1 MSPFAK
7 DLPFNIM
14 QNVKQYLLYHFF
26 YITTMLQN
34 FRRKICWHG
43 IKWESQ
49 ALLLHL
55 HKITSPADKLGQK
68 HCILTSDNR
77 SASHFRVG
85 YIYTTNKHFMIILPK
100 SLNAEV
106 FGKCY
111 QFWRN
116 KKKIHRTVQI
126 RYLQRSQQIQV
137 KRQSFPHTIPKI
149 LNQSLYLSK
158 IFNYQLMC
166 G

>member
-7 DLPFNIM
+7 DLPFNNI
-14 QNVKQYLLYHFF
+14 QNVKQYLLYHI

-34 FRRKICWHG
+34 FRGEICWHG
-43 IKWESQ
+43 INWESQ

-116 KKKIHRTVQI
+116 KKKSTE
-126 RYLQRSQQIQV
+126 
-137 KRQSFPHTIPKI
+137 QSRLDIYRDHSKFK
-149 LNQSLYLSK
+149 SKDK
-158 IFNYQLMC
+158 IFLIQFLRILINHSI
-166 G
+166 

>member
-7 DLPFNIM
+7 DLPFNNI
-14 QNVKQYLLYHFF
+14 QNVKQYLLYHIK
-26 YITTMLQN
+26 ITTMLQN
-34 FRRKICWHG
+34 FRGEICWHG

-111 QFWRN
+111 QFW
-116 KKKIHRTVQI
+116 KKQKKNPPNSPDQI
-126 RYLQRSQQIQV
+126 FTEIIANSSQ
-137 KRQSFPHTIPKI
+137 KTKFSSY
-149 LNQSLYLSK
+149 NS
-158 IFNYQLMC
+158 
-166 G
+166 

>member
-7 DLPFNIM
+7 DLPFNNI
-14 QNVKQYLLYHFF
+14 QNVKQYLLYHI

-34 FRRKICWHG
+34 FRGKICWHG
-43 IKWESQ
+43 IKWDSQ

-116 KKKIHRTVQI
+116 KKKSTEQSRLDIYRDHSKFKSKDKVF
-126 RYLQRSQQIQV
+126 LIQFL
-137 KRQSFPHTIPKI
+137 RFLINHSI
-149 LNQSLYLSK
+149 
-158 IFNYQLMC
+158 
-166 G
+166 

>member
-7 DLPFNIM
+7 DLPFNNI
-14 QNVKQYLLYHFF
+14 QNVKQYLLYHI

-34 FRRKICWHG
+34 FRWKICWHG

-116 KKKIHRTVQI
+116 KKKSTE
-126 RYLQRSQQIQV
+126 
-137 KRQSFPHTIPKI
+137 QSRLDIYRDHSKFKSKDKI
-149 LNQSLYLSK
+149 LLIQFLRFLINHST
-158 IFNYQLMC
+158 
-166 G
+166 

>member
-116 KKKIHRTVQI
+116 KKKSTEQSRLDIYRDHSKFKSKDKVF
-126 RYLQRSQQIQV
+126 LIQFL
-137 KRQSFPHTIPKI
+137 RFLINHSI
-149 LNQSLYLSK
+149 
-158 IFNYQLMC
+158 
-166 G
+166 

>member
-7 DLPFNIM
+7 DLPFNNI
-14 QNVKQYLLYHFF
+14 QNVKQYLLYHIK
-26 YITTMLQN
+26 ITTMLQN
-34 FRRKICWHG
+34 FRGEICWHG

-116 KKKIHRTVQI
+116 KKKSTEQSRLDIYRDHSKFKSKDKVF
-126 RYLQRSQQIQV
+126 LIQFL
-137 KRQSFPHTIPKI
+137 RFLINHSI
-149 LNQSLYLSK
+149 
-158 IFNYQLMC
+158 
-166 G
+166 

>member
-7 DLPFNIM
+7 DLPFNNI
-14 QNVKQYLLYHFF
+14 QNVKQYLLYHI

-116 KKKIHRTVQI
+116 KKKSTEQSRLDIYRDHSKFKSKDEI
-126 RYLQRSQQIQV
+126 FLIQFL
-137 KRQSFPHTIPKI
+137 RI
-149 LNQSLYLSK
+149 LINHST
-158 IFNYQLMC
+158 
-166 G
+166 

>member
-7 DLPFNIM
+7 DLPFNNI
-14 QNVKQYLLYHFF
+14 QNVKQYLLYHI

-34 FRRKICWHG
+34 FRGEICWHG

-55 HKITSPADKLGQK
+55 HKNTSPADKLGQK
-68 HCILTSDNR
+68 HSILTSDNR

-106 FGKCY
+106 FRKCY

-116 KKKIHRTVQI
+116 KKKSTE
-126 RYLQRSQQIQV
+126 
-137 KRQSFPHTIPKI
+137 QSRLDIYRDHSKFK
-149 LNQSLYLSK
+149 SKDK
-158 IFNYQLMC
+158 IFLIQFLRILINHSI
-166 G
+166 

>member
-7 DLPFNIM
+7 DLPFNNI
-14 QNVKQYLLYHFF
+14 QNVKQYLLYHI

-34 FRRKICWHG
+34 FRGEICWHG

-116 KKKIHRTVQI
+116 KKKSTEQSRLDIYRDHSKFKSKDKVF
-126 RYLQRSQQIQV
+126 LIQFL
-137 KRQSFPHTIPKI
+137 RFLINHSI
-149 LNQSLYLSK
+149 
-158 IFNYQLMC
+158 
-166 G
+166 

>member
-7 DLPFNIM
+7 DLPFNNI
-14 QNVKQYLLYHFF
+14 QNVKQYLLYHIK
-26 YITTMLQN
+26 ITTMLQN
-34 FRRKICWHG
+34 FRGEICWHG

-116 KKKIHRTVQI
+116 KKKSTEQSRLDICRDHSKFKSKDKVF
-126 RYLQRSQQIQV
+126 LIQFL
-137 KRQSFPHTIPKI
+137 RFLINHSI
-149 LNQSLYLSK
+149 
-158 IFNYQLMC
+158 
-166 G
+166 

>member
-7 DLPFNIM
+7 DLPFNNI
-14 QNVKQYLLYHFF
+14 QNVKQYLLYHI

-34 FRRKICWHG
+34 FRGEICWHG

-116 KKKIHRTVQI
+116 KKKSTE
-126 RYLQRSQQIQV
+126 
-137 KRQSFPHTIPKI
+137 QSRLDIYRDHSKFK
-149 LNQSLYLSK
+149 SKDK
-158 IFNYQLMC
+158 IFLIQFLRILINHSI
-166 G
+166 

>member
-7 DLPFNIM
+7 DLPFNNI
-14 QNVKQYLLYHFF
+14 QNVKQYLLYHI

-34 FRRKICWHG
+34 FRRMICWHG

-49 ALLLHL
+49 ALLHHL

-116 KKKIHRTVQI
+116 KKKSTE
-126 RYLQRSQQIQV
+126 
-137 KRQSFPHTIPKI
+137 QSRLDIYRDHSKFKSKDKI
-149 LNQSLYLSK
+149 LLIQFLRILINHS
-158 IFNYQLMC
+158 I
-166 G
+166 